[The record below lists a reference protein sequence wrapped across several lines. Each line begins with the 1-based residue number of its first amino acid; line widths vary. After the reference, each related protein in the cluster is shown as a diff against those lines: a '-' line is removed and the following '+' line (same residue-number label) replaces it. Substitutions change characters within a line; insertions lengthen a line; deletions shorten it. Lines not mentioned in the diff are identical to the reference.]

1 MNIKTFPCQIFS
13 AKWWLNALLFFSIPV
28 TATTPGSFTSLDIKP
43 QNGLGA
49 AMYSL
54 GGPSGIRYSVNFQG
68 CIRNF
73 EIDEMKPVESYLQN
87 DPDYT
92 MYGST
97 TMGSC

>member
-1 MNIKTFPCQIFS
+1 MS
-13 AKWWLNALLFFSIPV
+13 AIA
-28 TATTPGSFTSLDIKP
+28 PGSFTFLDIKP

-54 GGPSGIRYSVNFQG
+54 GGPSGIRYDVKFQG

-73 EIDEMKPVESYLQN
+73 VIDEMKPVESYLQN
-87 DPDYT
+87 DSDYT

-97 TMGSC
+97 SMSSC